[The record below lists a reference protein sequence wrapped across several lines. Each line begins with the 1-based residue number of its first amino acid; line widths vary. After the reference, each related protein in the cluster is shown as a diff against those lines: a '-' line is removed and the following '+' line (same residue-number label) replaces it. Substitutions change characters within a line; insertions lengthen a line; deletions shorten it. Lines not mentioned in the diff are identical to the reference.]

1 MLATK
6 RAGVIPPGEW
16 QLSNQPPEQ
25 AQRARASG
33 KNIAMNP
40 PEPPAAETAA
50 APIPPPQRF
59 RGWLFTAVL
68 LAAPVLTILA
78 ALAFPKNQDLAP
90 SVAMCGSVITGIVAG
105 MMLGRRFGRNLS
117 AQISLSF
124 VFAVIMV
131 PVCFVMSCFGCVV
144 GGFQLNLH

>member
-1 MLATK
+1 MNSPESPVSESAGTPVTK
-6 RAGVIPPGEW
+6 PRRFNGV
-16 QLSNQPPEQ
+16 
-25 AQRARASG
+25 A
-33 KNIAMNP
+33 
-40 PEPPAAETAA
+40 
-50 APIPPPQRF
+50 
-59 RGWLFTAVL
+59 FTVVL

-105 MMLGRRFGRNLS
+105 MMLGRRLGRNLS
-117 AQISLSF
+117 AQIILSF